1 MLNRTQEF
9 AKVSIPRIE
18 HELGKVPAICF
29 GSFQLLP
36 TQHLLLQGD
45 KPVRVGNRALT
56 LLTSLAERRGEL
68 VSKEELMARVWPN
81 TFVAAA
87 NLTVQVAALRRIL
100 GDGRDG
106 NRFLINIPGRGYRF
120 VAPVKITEVVM
131 PSLLT
136 PDVVKEAHNL
146 PAQVS
151 RLFGREDTVAGLS
164 TQLSHDRCVTV
175 VGPGGIGKTSVALA
189 VAHQLISNYAHGV
202 WLIDL
207 ASVDDSLRVP
217 TALASVLGLD
227 IQTEDPFQEVI
238 ATLKN
243 RQTLLVLDNC
253 EHVVDAAASLAL
265 GILRGAPGVQVL
277 ATSREP
283 LRTDGERV
291 CRLPPLQSPPSAEG
305 INAQK
310 ALRFPAVQM
319 FVERAAAVLGEFV
332 LNDEDAPV
340 VADICRKLDG
350 IPLAIE
356 FAATRVN
363 CFGIKGLAA
372 RLDDR
377 LSLLTGGRRTAS
389 PRQQTMRATLDWS
402 YDLLTETQQM
412 VLRRVAAFSGDF
424 TLRAID
430 VVMSDHHDARLH
442 INDHIAELITK
453 SLIMVQMGGAEPR
466 LRLPETTR
474 AYAFGKLVESGEFEA
489 IAPAMPYAS
498 KISPGPRVE
507 QREFNH

>member
-1 MLNRTQEF
+1 MIACR
-9 AKVSIPRIE
+9 
-18 HELGKVPAICF
+18 C
-29 GSFQLLP
+29 GSQ
-36 TQHLLLQGD
+36 Q
-45 KPVRVGNRALT
+45 T
-56 LLTSLAERRGEL
+56 L
-68 VSKEELMARVWPN
+68 
-81 TFVAAA
+81 
-87 NLTVQVAALRRIL
+87 
-100 GDGRDG
+100 
-106 NRFLINIPGRGYRF
+106 
-120 VAPVKITEVVM
+120 
-131 PSLLT
+131 
-136 PDVVKEAHNL
+136 
-146 PAQVS
+146 
-151 RLFGREDTVAGLS
+151 
-164 TQLSHDRCVTV
+164 VTV

-207 ASVDDSLRVP
+207 ASVGDSLRVP

-265 GILRGAPGVQVL
+265 GIFEEAPPVFRFSLPV
-277 ATSREP
+277 ASP
-283 LRTDGERV
+283 SARTVSEFVDFLG
-291 CRLPPLQSPPSAEG
+291 PLQSPPSAEG

-319 FVERAAAVLGEFV
+319 FVERAAAVLGGFA

-402 YDLLTETQQM
+402 YDLLTETNRWYCAASQPFP
-412 VLRRVAAFSGDF
+412 VILRYERS
-424 TLRAID
+424 TL
-430 VVMSDHHDARLH
+430 LCQ
-442 INDHIAELITK
+442 IT
-453 SLIMVQMGGAEPR
+453 M
-466 LRLPETTR
+466 TH
-474 AYAFGKLVESGEFEA
+474 
-489 IAPAMPYAS
+489 AS
-498 KISPGPRVE
+498 TLTIT
-507 QREFNH
+507 